1 MPAWRT
7 LSRLRSSPRP
17 FLLGTAMTTSPL
29 LLSPVFTKK
38 TSRRSGSRR
47 LATALAV
54 AAIGAALVACS
65 PSTTSSASVSTS
77 PSASESASTSPL
89 RLGKQRSAAASGS
102 AVNPIAVTARDFA
115 FGGATTSPA
124 GPTKITL
131 TNEGKE
137 EHQAQLAKIADGKAL
152 TDVLTALKKGDQ
164 NAAFALLTFSGGP
177 TGVQPGASVSASTKL
192 EPGNYV
198 FLCFFQSADGI
209 PHFAKGMVS
218 GLQVTGTSAGGDLP
232 AGDATVTAK
241 DFSYSPTLELSA
253 GKHTITL
260 KNQGPQPHEAGL
272 IKLAPGVTVDA
283 ILKIATATTS
293 PPPGPPPWTD
303 VGGTGAIAQGL
314 TATFE
319 ADLQPGNYAFLC
331 FVPDAATGKPH
342 FVLGMISAI
351 TVK

>member
-1 MPAWRT
+1 
-7 LSRLRSSPRP
+7 
-17 FLLGTAMTTSPL
+17 MTTSPL
-29 LLSPVFTKK
+29 LPSPVTHV
-38 TSRRSGSRR
+38 TPRRRGPRR
-47 LATALAV
+47 LSNVLAV
-54 AAIGAALVACS
+54 AAVAAAMVACS
-65 PSTTSSASVSTS
+65 PSATSSASVPTSPSASAIESASTS
-77 PSASESASTSPL
+77 PSASASS
-89 RLGKQRSAAASGS
+89 SAAASGS

-283 ILKIATATTS
+283 ILKMATATTS

-303 VGGTGAIAQGL
+303 VGGTGAISQGL

-342 FVLGMISAI
+342 FQLGMIGAI

>member
-1 MPAWRT
+1 
-7 LSRLRSSPRP
+7 
-17 FLLGTAMTTSPL
+17 MTTSPL

-77 PSASESASTSPL
+77 PSASATGSAPTSPSASASS
-89 RLGKQRSAAASGS
+89 SASSS
-102 AVNPIAVTARDFA
+102 AENPIAVTAKEYA
-115 FGGATTSPA
+115 FGGASTAPA

-131 TNEGKE
+131 TNQGKE

-152 TDVLTALKKGDQ
+152 TDVLAALKKGDQ
-164 NAAFALLTFSGGP
+164 KAAFGLLTFSGGP

-241 DFSYSPTLELSA
+241 DFSYSPTLELTA